1 MANAS
6 IFSQYAAPRS
16 IEDYRG
22 DAQRREANALTL
34 EGVRRKNAMEDMA
47 LQQSQAK
54 QNALMQIMQGWTPE
68 TTVPQ
73 RAASLRTNPEFWGE
87 ADKLEAADLDAQK
100 ARAGIAKDDA
110 ETASKKH
117 QLFKDS
123 LSLIAANPTPEA
135 LEVILANLQRKV
147 GDGDAQA
154 GRQLFAGAQTPEQIR
169 ERAMRIGLALD
180 KQLPQMQTNDAG
192 GFVSGVAIDPTTG
205 KPIAGAG
212 FTTQKTQSPDNAATQ
227 QTALSGQQNQAQI
240 AAAGRAVTMR
250 GQNLQETASQ
260 RRDRTTRDTAAAI
273 IGRPL
278 PVAALKLQDEDL
290 GAIGTFAGI
299 DSDLA
304 GIEKQITDG
313 RLELGLTS
321 NLTAQARNYLGASN
335 ESSRNL
341 ATFKAKLENM
351 RNAVLLLNKGVQ
363 TEGDA
368 RRAMDEMISNINDKD
383 VVLQRLAE
391 IRALNQRAVQLKKN
405 NIDTVRR
412 NYNAPDMD
420 YSKYENQPAATDLKA
435 PAKVSSDAEYEALP
449 SGATFVGPDGK
460 TRRKP

>member
-1 MANAS
+1 M
-6 IFSQYAAPRS
+6 
-16 IEDYRG
+16 
-22 DAQRREANALTL
+22 REANALTL
-34 EGVRRKNAMEDMA
+34 EGVKRKNAMEDMA
-47 LQQSQAK
+47 LQQGQAK
-54 QNALMQIMQGWTPE
+54 QNALMQIMQGWTPK
-68 TTVPQ
+68 TTAQ
-73 RAASLRTNPEFWGE
+73 ERAASLRTNPLTYGD
-87 ADKLEAADLDAQK
+87 ADAIEKADLEARKGASEI
-100 ARAGIAKDDA
+100 GAKNA
-110 ETASKKH
+110 ETAGKNH
-117 QLFKDS
+117 DLFKAS
-123 LSLIAANPTPEA
+123 LGLIASNPTPETVEA
-135 LEVILANLQRKV
+135 VLANLQQKTS
-147 GDGDAQA
+147 DGDAQA

-212 FTTQKTQSPDNAATQ
+212 FTTQKTQSPDNAASQ